1 MERDL
6 SPPPPPYTTE
16 LDEYIYDYLIK
27 HNLTTTAAAF
37 LKETEAKPF
46 ANDLQKIDVP
56 GGFLS
61 DWWSIFWP
69 SFILSPGGL
78 ACPEG
83 HAQEQKALEAGNHFS
98 KEEHIQQRAATFA
111 NSNRLNDAVFNHT
124 MQQDPTAD
132 SAQMNSQKSHHL
144 RDADRRDLPNS
155 PVYKRTAPRHMPQ
168 QYQQPAD
175 EKCADDMLDL
185 SGDVTRDIT
194 KKTMGIIIEEVLSL
208 NASSKKIFCCN
219 FSSDGALLA
228 GAGDENKVFI
238 WNLRNNLEQRS
249 WEAHSSFITD
259 ISFRPN
265 ETMLATAS
273 SDKTVRLWDASQQG
287 DYCVETQSFTGH
299 NTQVSSVEFN
309 PKHTSLLCS
318 CDDGGK
324 VLYWTIGHPNPR
336 RVSKATGKA
345 KVRFHPLGKILGSAI
360 GHTVN
365 ITDVETDERI
375 KCLQGNRDNKP
386 LHSICWN
393 ERFNCLAC
401 VSDNCVKVWST
412 DGQPVRELSQNG
424 YFRSC
429 SFHPR
434 YPNTLVIGGYE
445 TITLWNF
452 VENKVEPVQAH
463 GCIVSDL
470 DGCLAAGLLAS
481 ASRDGCVK
489 VWR

>member
-1 MERDL
+1 MEREV
-6 SPPPPPYTTE
+6 PPPPPRHTPE
-16 LDEYIYDYLIK
+16 LDECIYDYLIK
-27 HNLTTTAAAF
+27 RNLITTAAAF
-37 LKETEAKPF
+37 VKETEAKPF
-46 ANDLQKIDVP
+46 ATDLQKVNVP
-56 GGFLS
+56 GGLLS

-69 SFILSPGGL
+69 SFISSSGDL

-83 HAQEQKALEAGNHFS
+83 HAQEQNPLDVGNHFS
-98 KEEHIQQRAATFA
+98 QEEEHMQQRAATYT
-111 NSNRLNDAVFNHT
+111 NSNKLNDAVFNHT
-124 MQQDPTAD
+124 MHQDPVSE
-132 SAQMNSQKSHHL
+132 SAQMNSLVSHQL
-144 RDADRRDLPNS
+144 PADRMDLPTS
-155 PVYKRTAPRHMPQ
+155 PIYNRTTHRHMLQ
-168 QYQQPAD
+168 QYQQPPD
-175 EKCADDMLDL
+175 EKCVDDMLDL
-185 SGDVTRDIT
+185 SGDAT

-208 NASSKKIFCCN
+208 NASSKKIFCCD

-228 GAGDENKVFI
+228 SAGDENKVFI

-259 ISFRPN
+259 ISFHPN
-265 ETMLATAS
+265 QTMLATAS
-273 SDKTVRLWDASQQG
+273 SDKTVRLWDTSQG
-287 DYCVETQSFTGH
+287 DYCVQAQSFMGH

-324 VLYWTIGHPNPR
+324 VLYWTIGQPNPR
-336 RVSKATGKA
+336 RISKATGKA
-345 KVRFHPLGKILGSAI
+345 KVRFHPHGKILASAI

-393 ERFNCLAC
+393 ERINCLAG
-401 VSDNCVKVWST
+401 VSDNCARVWST
-412 DGQPVRELSQNG
+412 DGQSVRELRQNG

-434 YPNTLVIGGYE
+434 YPNTMVIGGYE

-452 VENKVEPVQAH
+452 AENKVESVQAH
-463 GCIVSDL
+463 GCHVSDL
-470 DGCLAAGLLAS
+470 DGCIATGLLAS